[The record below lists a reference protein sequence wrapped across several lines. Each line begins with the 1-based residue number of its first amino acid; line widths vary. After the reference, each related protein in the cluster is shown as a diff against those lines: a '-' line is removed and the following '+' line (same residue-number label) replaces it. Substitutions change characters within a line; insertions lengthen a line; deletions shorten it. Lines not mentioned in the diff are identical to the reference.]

1 MKIAIIGLGLIGG
14 SLCKALKS
22 SGGHQLLGFDTNAAT
37 LAKALSQGAI
47 DGIIAPQGLAA
58 ADISFICLHPEA
70 TILFAVENAKNFRKD
85 SIVCDVCGVKSSIV
99 EALDQLLHDEGVIYL
114 GTHPMAGR
122 EFSGFDYAVATLF
135 KGASF
140 IMTPTSLTPLSAQ
153 NTIKALAEQMGFD
166 KIVITTA
173 EQHDQNI
180 AFTSQLAHLVSNA
193 YVKSPSLR
201 NEQGFSAG
209 SFQDLTRVAKLNENL
224 WTSLF
229 MMNRTHLLKELTI
242 LQAHLKDYQSA
253 LEHEDTEMLHE
264 LLARGRRLKEGKDMD

>member
-22 SGGHQLLGFDTNAAT
+22 SGDHQVLGFDTDAAT

-70 TILFAVENAKNFRKD
+70 TISFAIENAKNFKRD
-85 SIVCDVCGVKSSIV
+85 SIVCDVCGVKSRIV
-99 EALDQLLHDEGVIYL
+99 ETLDQLLHDEGVIYL

-122 EFSGFDYAVATLF
+122 EFSGFDYAAATLF

-153 NTIKALAEQMGFD
+153 NTVKALAEQMGFD
-166 KIVITTA
+166 KIVITA
-173 EQHDQNI
+173 ADQHDQNI

-193 YVKSPSLR
+193 YVKSPSLK

-229 MMNRTHLLKELTI
+229 MMNRTNLLKELDI
-242 LQAHLKDYQSA
+242 LQVHLKDYQIA
-253 LEHEDTEMLHE
+253 LENEDTEMLHE
-264 LLARGRRLKEGKDMD
+264 LLAQGRRLKEGKDMD